1 MRGPW
6 WKVLKKLMQG
16 LAFAAFYLRELVRAN
31 FRVAS
36 YVIRP
41 RRQLKPGVIA
51 IPLDVKSDLELISL
65 ANLITMTP
73 GTLSIDI
80 STDRRVL
87 YIHAMYVD
95 DAERLR
101 HAVKGGLE
109 RKVIELFS

>member
-31 FRVAS
+31 LRVAS
-36 YVIRP
+36 DVIRP
-41 RRQLKPGVIA
+41 RHQLKPGVIA